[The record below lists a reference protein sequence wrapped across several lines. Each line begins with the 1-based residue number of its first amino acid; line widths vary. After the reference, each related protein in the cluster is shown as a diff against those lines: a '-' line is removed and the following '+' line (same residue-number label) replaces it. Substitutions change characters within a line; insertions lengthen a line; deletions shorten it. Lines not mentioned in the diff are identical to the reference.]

1 MIKEI
6 DYRIIRPHEL
16 ANKLCSIVTRGA
28 QTADKYFKT
37 GYYGK
42 YIILGAFLKVNA
54 QRYMPGATIESIQK
68 KQFITIELVN
78 RLLKDR
84 YGFEAFLPTNFSF
97 FKTGWDRNYCPSEIM
112 FLDQLFGMVGD
123 AEPDILDHAELLVLG
138 CIEHSRWAWHNIYSS
153 ELDRAAEVIRN
164 VDMGNLYIQEITG
177 IEGFFSAETIETT
190 FKLK

>member
-42 YIILGAFLKVNA
+42 YCILGGHVKVNA
-54 QRYMPGATIESIQK
+54 QRFIKGATMYSIELANHQHV
-68 KQFITIELVN
+68 ELVN
-78 RLLKDR
+78 MLLKQR

-97 FKTGWDRNYCPSEIM
+97 FKTGWDRNYCPSEVA
-112 FLDQLFGMVGD
+112 FLDQLYGYIPD

-153 ELDRAAEVIRN
+153 ELDRAAEVLRN

-177 IEGFFSAETIETT
+177 IEEFFSVELLEQT

>member
-84 YGFEAFLPTNFSF
+84 YGFEAFLPISFNFCR
-97 FKTGWDRNYCPSEIM
+97 TGWDRKYCPSEVA
-112 FLDQLFGMVGD
+112 FLDQLYGMLGD
-123 AEPDILDHAELLVLG
+123 TQPDILDHAELLVLG
-138 CIEHSRWAWHNIYSS
+138 VIEHSRWAWHNIYSS

-164 VDMGNLYIQEITG
+164 VNMGNLYIQEITG
-177 IEGFFSAETIETT
+177 IEEFFSVELLEQT